1 MELKCNFNPYY
12 RNNYAQT
19 PKPTGNS
26 FHGCEFVKKASESA
40 DIFMRRPVAE
50 KSATGLRGLLDKVK
64 QYVKNYV
71 KNIEHTYDHK
81 IVFAMVEKELFGKN
95 SIDSL
100 THDAD
105 KLILYMLGFPKS
117 FVSRWHRDHSVHH
130 TESGKKANLRSMICD
145 NIASSP
151 EFKPEK
157 KKSLREHYN
166 SSQELQNVKGFGELL
181 EKYNYGENLDFAK
194 LKAKKNIKYHGF
206 IGMAFATLRSLALL
220 LKSGIESSMT
230 I

>member
-1 MELKCNFNPYY
+1 
-12 RNNYAQT
+12 
-19 PKPTGNS
+19 
-26 FHGCEFVKKASESA
+26 
-40 DIFMRRPVAE
+40 
-50 KSATGLRGLLDKVK
+50 
-64 QYVKNYV
+64 
-71 KNIEHTYDHK
+71 
-81 IVFAMVEKELFGKN
+81 
-95 SIDSL
+95 
-100 THDAD
+100 
-105 KLILYMLGFPKS
+105 MLGFPKS

-206 IGMAFATLRSLALL
+206 IGMAFATLRTLTVLFR
-220 LKSGIESSMT
+220 SGIESSM
-230 I
+230 IM